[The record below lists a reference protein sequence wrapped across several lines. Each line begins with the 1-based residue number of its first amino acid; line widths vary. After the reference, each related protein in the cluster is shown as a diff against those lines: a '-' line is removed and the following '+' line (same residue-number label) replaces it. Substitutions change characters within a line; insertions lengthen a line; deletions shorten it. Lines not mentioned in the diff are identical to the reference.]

1 MSETFFYLT
10 TTGRRTGKP
19 HKIEIWF
26 VEHDGCYFLCSGNG
40 TGADW
45 VKNILANPGVTYHL
59 GTSIAHK
66 PKQNHTGR
74 GKILDQEANDTLR
87 QEIRDLFLN
96 KYSWGSG
103 LFVQIC
109 PEP

>member
-1 MSETFFYLT
+1 MAETFFYLT
-10 TTGRRTGKP
+10 TTGRKTGKP

-26 VEHDGCYFLCSGNG
+26 VEHKSCYFLCSGGG

-45 VKNILANPGVTYHL
+45 VKNIQANPHVTYHT
-59 GTSIAHK
+59 GTSMAHK
-66 PKQNHTGR
+66 PKHNHTGQAR
-74 GKILDQEANDTLR
+74 ILDQEADETLH

-96 KYSWGSG
+96 KYRWGSG

-109 PEP
+109 PDA